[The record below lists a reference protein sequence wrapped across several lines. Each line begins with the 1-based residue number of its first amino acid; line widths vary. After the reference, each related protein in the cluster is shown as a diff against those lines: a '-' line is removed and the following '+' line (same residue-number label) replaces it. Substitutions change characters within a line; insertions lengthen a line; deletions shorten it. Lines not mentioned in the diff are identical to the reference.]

1 MFDGPIN
8 GESFLLYVQTQLI
21 PTLKP
26 GDVVVLD
33 NLSSHKGNAVR
44 QTIRAVGARRV
55 FLPPYSPELNPI
67 EQVYATLKHFMRRA
81 AERNVENTWKR
92 LGPLLDKFTPEECRR
107 YLVNSSYAS
116 T

>member
-67 EQVYATLKHFMRRA
+67 EQVFATLKHFMRRA
-81 AERNVENTWKR
+81 AERNAENTWKR

-107 YLVNSSYAS
+107 YLVNSSYPS